1 MSGSITFYLMILA
14 VSAGI
19 YFLIGRWASGQ
30 LYDKGYPAWA
40 GWVIAL
46 SGLIP
51 TLILVSVLPSRRAER
66 DRTMMMTAE
75 MELARQNAG
84 SPRVGYANQAPP
96 VWAPDSNSMSSAG
109 GAQPVAGGF
118 PQPAY
123 QQPAYQQPIHQ
134 QAPVGAGFVS
144 PQWVPPEPQ
153 SAAPT
158 GARRCGGCEFL
169 VAPGRSTCP
178 NCGLPVG

>member
-1 MSGSITFYLMILA
+1 MSGSITFYLMIIF

-19 YFLIGRWASGQ
+19 YYLLGRWASGQ

-46 SGLIP
+46 SGFIP
-51 TLILVSVLPSRRAER
+51 TLILVNVLPSKRAER
-66 DRTMMMTAE
+66 DRTLMLTAE

-84 SPRVGYANQAPP
+84 IPGVGYARQAPP
-96 VWAPDSNSMSSAG
+96 VWAPDPSPFPPEG
-109 GAQPVAGGF
+109 GALPAVGGF

-123 QQPAYQQPIHQ
+123 QQPIHQ
-134 QAPVGAGFVS
+134 QSIHRDAPVGTGFVS

-153 SAAPT
+153 VAAPT

-178 NCGLPVG
+178 NCGLPLG